1 MNVSME
7 IHYKN
12 IASWVIDFS
21 VQRSLDTLLSR
32 LVEESMYIV
41 TAEQSR
47 DDSAE
52 KLLCLDNNIKLK
64 QWLELL
70 IIWCN
75 SIFDKILFIL
85 IYQIF
90 FQDIDIWFW
99 VNINCNAQLSVEIFT
114 VPSVFIY
121 SLTICMC

>member
-12 IASWVIDFS
+12 TASWIIDFS

-32 LVEESMYIV
+32 LVEESMFIV

-52 KLLCLDNNIKLK
+52 KLCLDNNVKLR
-64 QWLELL
+64 QWLEFL
-70 IIWCN
+70 IVWSN
-75 SIFDKILFIL
+75 SIVDKILFIF

-90 FQDIDIWFW
+90 FQNVDIWFW
-99 VNINCNAQLSVEIFT
+99 VNINCNAQFSVKIFT
-114 VPSVFIY
+114 VLSVFIY
-121 SLTICMC
+121 SLMICMC